1 MKITSI
7 DIQNQQFKVKFRG
20 FDVREVD
27 SFLEQVAESFE
38 FLHAENNDLHG
49 KLHKA
54 ELENDG
60 FKKREDMFKHV
71 LLNSQKVL
79 DQIKDSA
86 QKKSELVLAEA
97 EIKAEKILHKAHNRL
112 SQLYEDIAELKRQRM
127 QIEVQL
133 RSTLETHTKLL
144 DMSKEEVEIHDEADD
159 KIKLLS

>member
-7 DIQNQQFKVKFRG
+7 DIQNQQFKVRFRG
-20 FDVREVD
+20 FDIREVD
-27 SFLEQVAESFE
+27 SFLEQITESFE
-38 FLHAENNDLHG
+38 LLHAENNDLHG

-86 QKKSELVLAEA
+86 QKKSELVIAEA
-97 EIKAEKILHKAHNRL
+97 EIKAEKILRKAHNRL